1 MRPAQNPLAITHV
14 RHWLIYIPFESPI
27 VWGSGKRAGSTRLV
41 AEVTTAGGIKG
52 YGETIALLDFVPT
65 VFEKV
70 VAPLALGRSVAD
82 VETLH
87 RHVLGAGYYHHE
99 RAAVMALAAVEMAM
113 WDALG
118 RHAGLPLH
126 ALWGGAYRTEIELS
140 AYLFV
145 ADPAGCAEMA
155 KRFLDQGFTTFKLKI
170 GHDPDSDLRLVE
182 AVRRTI
188 GDAVPLRA
196 DVNGA
201 WTPGTARRQLD
212 KLKAFDLAYIEQ
224 PLVLHDLLGHA
235 ELRQVQ
241 STPVALDESAYTL
254 GDVGNIVRMG
264 AADVILLDP
273 HEEGG
278 LWQCI
283 KAAGIA
289 EAAGLPVTLHSGGE
303 LGLSQ
308 AAYLHLAAA
317 IPNMSIAIDT
327 EYYYHVDDIIPVP
340 HAIAHGRLPV
350 PTGPGLGVTPDL
362 ARLDALTTTTVIG
375 AYLDPDR
382 PGWFSEKPKY

>member
-1 MRPAQNPLAITHV
+1 MPSAQNPLTITHV

-41 AEVTTAGGIKG
+41 AEVTTAGGVKG

-99 RAAVMALAAVEMAM
+99 RAAVMALAAIEMAM

-126 ALWGGAYRTEIELS
+126 ALWGGAYRNEIELS

-254 GDVGNIVRMG
+254 GDIGNIVRMG

-340 HAIAHGRLPV
+340 HAIVHGRLPV

>member
-1 MRPAQNPLAITHV
+1 MRPLQNPLSITHV

-126 ALWGGAYRTEIELS
+126 ALWGGAYRSEIELS

-155 KRFLDQGFTTFKLKI
+155 KRFLDQGYTTFKLKI

-340 HAIAHGRLPV
+340 HAIAQGRLPV
-350 PTGPGLGVTPDL
+350 PTGPGLGVTPEL
-362 ARLDALTTTTVIG
+362 AKLDALTTTTVIG

>member
-1 MRPAQNPLAITHV
+1 MRPLQNPLSITHV

-126 ALWGGAYRTEIELS
+126 ALWGGAYRSEIELS

-155 KRFLDQGFTTFKLKI
+155 KRFLDQGYTTFKLKI

-201 WTPGTARRQLD
+201 WTPGTHGASSTSSRRSISPISSSLSS
-212 KLKAFDLAYIEQ
+212 
-224 PLVLHDLLGHA
+224 
-235 ELRQVQ
+235 
-241 STPVALDESAYTL
+241 STISSDMPNSGRFSRRRWRWTNRPIPSVMSATSCA
-254 GDVGNIVRMG
+254 MG

-340 HAIAHGRLPV
+340 HAIAQGRLPV
-350 PTGPGLGVTPDL
+350 PTGPGLGVTPEL
-362 ARLDALTTTTVIG
+362 AKLDALTTTTVIG